1 MENNKRKPGN
11 AGRRLMVIQKS
22 TNHKQDL
29 GIYTCLNI
37 KINNNNKYINQ
48 TTPIQIWIKTTNP
61 DNTLSTKITMDMNS
75 SINKTKNYCLDYF
88 QWIMNIQHLTQD
100 KEASIIASMVAIK
113 PNKVQQ
119 QVIVL
124 VQKNHHLTS
133 QKNQQ
138 VSPT

>member
-1 MENNKRKPGN
+1 M
-11 AGRRLMVIQKS
+11 S
-22 TNHKQDL
+22 S
-29 GIYTCLNI
+29 
-37 KINNNNKYINQ
+37 YINQ

-61 DNTLSTKITMDMNS
+61 DNTLSTKITMDMNF
-75 SINKTKNYCLDYF
+75 SINKTKNYRLDYF

-119 QVIVL
+119 QVIFL

-133 QKNQQ
+133 
-138 VSPT
+138 